1 MTNLLALSGG
11 TGLVGDYRIKRVL
24 GAGGFGITYLAD
36 EIALAR
42 QVTIKEYFPVDYAV
56 RLQGGEA
63 VPRSQDVSGDYKWG
77 LDRFI
82 DEAKT
87 LARFDHPNIV
97 RVYRYFEANRTAYMV
112 LRFEEGKSLKTW
124 LKELGRAPRQA
135 ELDQIVRPLLDALDV
150 IHKGDFLHRDIAPDN
165 IMIRPDRTPVLID
178 FGSARGEIASHSRT
192 VSALVKPGYSPY
204 EQYATTTSQQGA
216 WTDIYALGA
225 TLYHAV
231 TGKRPPDAPSRI
243 VKDEYTPAREAA
255 IGSYRA
261 GFLSAIDHALRC
273 EPGDRPQSVAAW
285 RGPLLAPDE
294 RAKVRAAAGRRAE
307 DGEPEPVLIAA
318 PAMRAGAAPPP
329 PDVPSPPGRLLDYL
343 DAVKGV
349 VSDGKAESAQKSQ
362 GLAPQAAAETPRHGL
377 GYGAPPAAGE
387 PAYRPPAA
395 GPAAEAGARSSARSA
410 EVPVPLPIRR
420 PSTPLWR
427 RILFFTRSPW
437 RGLLLKLAAGVAVAS
452 LAVSYQDQLV
462 REGPPAQPV
471 PQRTAALP
479 PAQSSPQATP
489 PPSPNA
495 PQAQPRPAPAVV
507 APTAPEARVV
517 TQLAGSRTP
526 VLALSFLQQGR
537 RVVATSTDGT
547 LKIWD
552 GDTTALARSLSVGE
566 APVAAAFA
574 TGQALAALQD
584 GTLVILDTE
593 KGERIA
599 IARRAQA
606 KLTAATFGDEPARTA
621 AGTADGHVV
630 VWDRSSAAPI
640 IESEESHTG
649 AVSVLRVVP
658 GRSLFVSG
666 GEDRTVR
673 LWTADQATLERTY
686 RGHAAPITALEAAPN
701 GRAFASGGADGQIRV
716 WSVSSS
722 RTLRSFRG
730 HKGQVN
736 ALAFTP
742 AGDALASAGADGSIR
757 IWDARRGRS
766 LVSFVLKSG
775 PARALAFSPDGKR
788 LAMAGEDGIVRLWD
802 VTALKSTRGD

>member
-11 TGLVGDYRIKRVL
+11 TGLVGDYRIRRVL

-135 ELDQIVRPLLDALDV
+135 ELDQIVRPLLDALEV
-150 IHKGDFLHRDIAPDN
+150 IHKGNFLHRDIAPDN

-231 TGKRPPDAPSRI
+231 TGKRPPDAPSRV
-243 VKDEYTPAREAA
+243 VKDEYSPAREAA

-261 GFLSAIDHALRC
+261 GFLSAIDRALAC

-294 RAKVRAAAGRRAE
+294 RARARAVAGRQKDDA
-307 DGEPEPVLIAA
+307 EPEPAMATA
-318 PAMRAGAAPPP
+318 PALRAGASPPP

-349 VSDGKAESAQKSQ
+349 VSDGKAASAPKPQDP
-362 GLAPQAAAETPRHGL
+362 APQPAADTPRHGL
-377 GYGAPPAAGE
+377 GYGAPRE
-387 PAYRPPAA
+387 AA
-395 GPAAEAGARSSARSA
+395 GPAHRAPVAGSAPDAGARNSARSGEA
-410 EVPVPLPIRR
+410 PVPLPIRR
-420 PSTPLWR
+420 PSMPLWR

-462 REGPPAQPV
+462 RDAPSA

-479 PAQSSPQATP
+479 TP
-489 PPSPNA
+489 PQSPPLPSPN
-495 PQAQPRPAPAVV
+495 PTQAQPRPAPAAI
-507 APTAPEARVV
+507 APSPPEARVV
-517 TQLAGSRTP
+517 TQLTGSRTP
-526 VLALSFLQQGR
+526 VLALSFHQQGR

-584 GTLVILDTE
+584 GTLVILDTD

-630 VWDRSSAAPI
+630 VWDRTAAAPI

-658 GRSLFVSG
+658 GRNLFVSG

-673 LWTADQATLERTY
+673 LWSADQATLERTY

-730 HKGQVN
+730 HKGRVH

-766 LVSFVLKSG
+766 IVSFALRSG

>member
-77 LDRFI
+77 LERFI

-135 ELDQIVRPLLDALDV
+135 ELDQIVRPLLDALEV

-225 TLYHAV
+225 TLYHAI

-255 IGSYRA
+255 VGSYRA
-261 GFLSAIDHALRC
+261 GFLSAIDQALRC

-294 RAKVRAAAGRRAE
+294 RARPRGLAGRRA
-307 DGEPEPVLIAA
+307 DVAEPEPAMAAA
-318 PAMRAGAAPPP
+318 PALRVGAPPPP

-343 DAVKGV
+343 DAVKIAAA
-349 VSDGKAESAQKSQ
+349 DGKAAPAPKVSDP
-362 GLAPQAAAETPRHGL
+362 PQAPAAEAPRHGL
-377 GYGAPPAAGE
+377 GYGPPRDADGPGHRAHAAAPAADG
-387 PAYRPPAA
+387 
-395 GPAAEAGARSSARSA
+395 GARVSARSGEA
-410 EVPVPLPIRR
+410 PVPLPIRR
-420 PSTPLWR
+420 PSMPLWR
-427 RILFFTRSPW
+427 RALFFTRSPW

-462 REGPPAQPV
+462 REAPSSS
-471 PQRTAALP
+471 QRTAALP
-479 PAQSSPQATP
+479 TPQSAAS
-489 PPSPNA
+489 A
-495 PQAQPRPAPAVV
+495 PQVQPRPSSTAVQ
-507 APTAPEARVV
+507 PTQPEARVV

-599 IARRAQA
+599 IARRAQT

-630 VWDRSSAAPI
+630 VWDRTAAAPI
-640 IESEESHTG
+640 IESEENHTG

-658 GRSLFVSG
+658 GRNLFVSG
-666 GEDRTVR
+666 GEDRTLR
-673 LWTADQATLERTY
+673 LWSADQATLERTY

-730 HKGQVN
+730 HKGRVH

-766 LVSFVLKSG
+766 LVSFALKSG

-802 VTALKSTRGD
+802 VTALKSTRD